1 MPTDPAILATV
12 ADNARRSPLSTLVA
26 HLSHLVNAVEWA
38 NTSPERLTV
47 KVDEARAVLDAV
59 ATTPPTPP
67 APRFFAVYIG
77 TTNDT
82 NGNPRR
88 GWLMYDL
95 NPETRG
101 IATWI
106 EEGYRGTSAPV
117 DDVARVLGLPSR
129 TWGEVS
135 YLRSLVRETGRID
148 VTPGE
153 YRAARKLPRFGGGVK

>member
-1 MPTDPAILATV
+1 MSTPA
-12 ADNARRSPLSTLVA
+12 
-26 HLSHLVNAVEWA
+26 
-38 NTSPERLTV
+38 
-47 KVDEARAVLDAV
+47 
-59 ATTPPTPP
+59 PP
-67 APRFFAVYIG
+67 APRYFAIYIG

-95 NPETRG
+95 NPETSG

-106 EEGYRGTSAPV
+106 EEGYRGMSAPV
-117 DDVARVLGLPSR
+117 DEVARVLGLPSR

-153 YRAARKLPRFGGGVK
+153 YRAARKLPRFGASVGGGAK